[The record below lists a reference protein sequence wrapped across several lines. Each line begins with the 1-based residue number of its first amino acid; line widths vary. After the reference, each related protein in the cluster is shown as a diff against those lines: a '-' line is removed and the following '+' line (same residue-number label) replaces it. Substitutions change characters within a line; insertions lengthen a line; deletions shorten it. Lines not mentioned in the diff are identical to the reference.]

1 MHSIECLAQKVLSF
15 ISIDH
20 TSSQPPLFVEDDT
33 SNYSS
38 NLLSMELLAWNFE
51 DAIKEGDGDRII
63 RM

>member
-1 MHSIECLAQKVLSF
+1 MHSIECLAQEVLSF
-15 ISIDH
+15 ISINH
-20 TSSQPPLFVEDDT
+20 TSSQPPLFAEDDT